1 MSVPWFLKSR
11 TMNAFMFEAFF
22 ISPVIKADRFHVQKE
37 RKKLVRGLLQ
47 EILCCISQDRRHQGN
62 RLLHV
67 IHTETLENSF

>member
-1 MSVPWFLKSR
+1 
-11 TMNAFMFEAFF
+11 MNAFMFEPFF
-22 ISPVIKADRFHVQKE
+22 ISTVIKADRLHVQKE
-37 RKKLVRGLLQ
+37 GKKLVRGLLE